1 MRGSTGR
8 GCRGPLS
15 AHESACDHQLVHSP
29 LPSREDGSVTEPED
43 QILLAEFT
51 ALRAEIERRTTIQW
65 NIFAL
70 QIASAGAVGSLAI
83 ASASQTV
90 LLLVIPLSSYMF
102 GSRYILHDYHIKL
115 IHKYIRDTL
124 SVGLRGKLAWE
135 RHKEEALA
143 HESSRGWFTA
153 TAWKLTHPTRL
164 AFEGVAILALASVA
178 LAALY
183 NWGNERP
190 SWYLILAFI
199 LMWLLGVLVTYFLH
213 RSFNQAS

>member
-1 MRGSTGR
+1 
-8 GCRGPLS
+8 
-15 AHESACDHQLVHSP
+15 
-29 LPSREDGSVTEPED
+29 VTEPED